1 MLGESVL
8 SPPVSPDM
16 MSPMKKLFK
25 WIGIA
30 LAVLILIAVFGYED
44 TAEKNVVIER
54 YNKQNASVQA
64 CVKTLGEGVYSNK
77 SLSWKLD
84 NCNASK

>member
-1 MLGESVL
+1 MIASVFDYEYEKNFL
-8 SPPVSPDM
+8 N
-16 MSPMKKLFK
+16 F
-25 WIGIA
+25 G
-30 LAVLILIAVFGYED
+30 LILIAVFGYED
-44 TAEKNVVIER
+44 TAEKNAVIER
-54 YNKQNASVQA
+54 FNKQNASVQA